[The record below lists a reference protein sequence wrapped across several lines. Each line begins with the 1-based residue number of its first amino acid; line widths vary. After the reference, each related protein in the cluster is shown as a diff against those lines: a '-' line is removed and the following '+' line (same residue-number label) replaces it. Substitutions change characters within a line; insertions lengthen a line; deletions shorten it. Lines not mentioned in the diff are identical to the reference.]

1 MRFSAELPPVWHV
14 QFEFSWP
21 CDFRLYVV
29 SKVPH
34 WLSLSRPDVS
44 LQRIMCSDMC
54 MFVSTYESVCN
65 LCAHLY
71 SPATTM
77 LAVNIHQNQWHV
89 SVAMYNPDICTK
101 HCTLCTLCVIWLS
114 HWEVKVV
121 EFQASRLPNRQ
132 TSDRRSSQ
140 RIDTRKCETTGY
152 F

>member
-101 HCTLCTLCVIWLS
+101 HCTLCIVYIVCYLTFTLGGEGGGVPG
-114 HWEVKVV
+114 VKAAEPPNQWPQV
-121 EFQASRLPNRQ
+121 ESAYRHS
-132 TSDRRSSQ
+132 
-140 RIDTRKCETTGY
+140 
-152 F
+152 